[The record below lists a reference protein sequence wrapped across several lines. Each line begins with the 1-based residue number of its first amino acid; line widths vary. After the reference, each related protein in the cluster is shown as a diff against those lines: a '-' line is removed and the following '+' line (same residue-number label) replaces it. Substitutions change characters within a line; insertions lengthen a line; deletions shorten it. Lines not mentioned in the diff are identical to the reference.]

1 MKKQLLCGAGKAQIT
16 PPEELLPQMITLGGM
31 TFGEINDD
39 LFVRAIALDNGER
52 RILMVCFELDKAPY
66 PQEYT
71 KLLSEATGVGERDIL
86 FFAIHTHTAP
96 LTGYRPFEP
105 KHDITKKPPEIQ
117 KAVYAYEALVRE
129 QMLCAAKQAVF
140 NLQPA
145 VLGFGQG
152 RSNINVNRCG
162 MYTSMDGSGRTIA
175 ETGVNPNGPV
185 DHTVSV
191 LRINDLQGQA
201 IAFFVNFPVHC
212 VTMFQNDRGD
222 GLSAVSSDIGGRVS
236 QWIETHYPQSVA
248 IWCSGAAGD
257 VNPVMMTLTAYPN
270 PTTGEPVMER
280 IRNLDTSRTMMTA
293 MASRHYVDVRGV
305 INGISC
311 DKTELDFASSEVW
324 VEVPAKDDV
333 LNQPDG
339 PVSDTPYRVRLHM
352 VRLGDLALI
361 GVNGELFTSLGRI
374 VQAAA
379 PVKNAVIINHEASLV
394 VDGPGYILD
403 DATALNCQKAQIV
416 RLPNNGFRAVPGYL
430 ANALENGTRELFQ
443 TAN

>member
-162 MYTSMDGSGRTIA
+162 MYTSMDGSGRRIA
-175 ETGVNPNGPV
+175 ETGVDPNGPV

-339 PVSDTPYRVRLHM
+339 PVSDAPYRVRLHT
-352 VRLGDLALI
+352 RKRPFRHGT
-361 GVNGELFTSLGRI
+361 ERI
-374 VQAAA
+374 L
-379 PVKNAVIINHEASLV
+379 P
-394 VDGPGYILD
+394 
-403 DATALNCQKAQIV
+403 QKRKRRRCAD
-416 RLPNNGFRAVPGYL
+416 RYGL
-430 ANALENGTRELFQ
+430 
-443 TAN
+443 